1 MLKFFDILPGWAWAL
16 IVAGLLV
23 LNGVM
28 LVQVAQADRA
38 TAQAQAKAAG
48 ERADHAIALA
58 GATASV

>member
-38 TAQAQAKAAG
+38 TAQAQA
-48 ERADHAIALA
+48 
-58 GATASV
+58 